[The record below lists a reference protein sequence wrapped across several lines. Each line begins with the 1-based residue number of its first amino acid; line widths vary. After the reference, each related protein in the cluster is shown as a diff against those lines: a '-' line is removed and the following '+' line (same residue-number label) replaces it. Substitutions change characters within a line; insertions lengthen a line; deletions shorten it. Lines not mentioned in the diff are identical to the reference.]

1 MNNLKIRFV
10 KESDVKSIF
19 SIYKLYIENTT
30 ITFECITPSLIDL
43 KKRIEKVSSFYPYIV
58 CEIENK
64 IIGYAYASR
73 VREREA
79 YQWDAELSIYIDKEY
94 LHFGIGKILYKAL
107 LDLLKEQN
115 IYNVYGVITQPNLVS
130 EKLHESLGFTKIGVF
145 HNTGNKFNKWLDVVW
160 YEKSLSEFSP
170 IPKVLKSIKEVEN
183 TAIINIFNKYINE
196 LNNLKL
202 NIIK

>member
-19 SIYKLYIENTT
+19 SIYKPYIENTT
-30 ITFECITPSLIDL
+30 ITFECITPSLIDF

-94 LHFGIGKILYKAL
+94 LHFGIGKIFYKAL
-107 LDLLKEQN
+107 IDLLKEQN

>member
-10 KESDVKSIF
+10 NETDSVDIF
-19 SIYKLYIENTT
+19 SIYKPYIENTT
-30 ITFECITPSLIDL
+30 ITFECITPSLADFQ
-43 KKRIEKVSSFYPYIV
+43 KRIAKISAFYPYIV

-64 IIGYAYASR
+64 TIGYAYAGR

-79 YQWDAELSIYIDKEY
+79 YQWDAELSIYLDNKY

-115 IYNVYGVITQPNLVS
+115 IYNVYGVITQPNLIS

-160 YEKSLSEFSP
+160 YEKSLLEFSQV
-170 IPKVLKSIKEVEN
+170 PKKLKSIHEVDN
-183 TAIINIFNKYINE
+183 SSIINIFDKYTKE
-196 LNNLKL
+196 LNNLKFDIS
-202 NIIK
+202 N